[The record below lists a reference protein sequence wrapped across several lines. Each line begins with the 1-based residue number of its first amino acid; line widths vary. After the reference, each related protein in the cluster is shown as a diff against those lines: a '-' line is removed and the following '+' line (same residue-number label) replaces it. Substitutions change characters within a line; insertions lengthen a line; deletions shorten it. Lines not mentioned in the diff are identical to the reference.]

1 MNIDTKSRA
10 RVRVADK
17 AIWVG
22 RPLVR
27 ATDTRVVGQAVHV
40 RAIVLQCAVA
50 EADGGGGL
58 RWLELMLEAVC
69 MPVWAPCQALMWV
82 VVLHC

>member
-58 RWLELMLEAVC
+58 
-69 MPVWAPCQALMWV
+69 
-82 VVLHC
+82 